1 MITRY
6 AQVERS
12 FDRCH
17 SSDVTGY
24 RVRLSHNNQ
33 IIIAKTSEIV
43 ANKICDTINE
53 AFDAGRQII
62 GKPRAKLETQRLYVE

>member
-1 MITRY
+1 MLTRY
-6 AQVERS
+6 AQVERA
-12 FDRCH
+12 FDHCH
-17 SSDVTGY
+17 SLDVTGY

-53 AFDAGRQII
+53 AFDAGRQALA
-62 GKPRAKLETQRLYVE
+62 GKAIKHETQRLYVE